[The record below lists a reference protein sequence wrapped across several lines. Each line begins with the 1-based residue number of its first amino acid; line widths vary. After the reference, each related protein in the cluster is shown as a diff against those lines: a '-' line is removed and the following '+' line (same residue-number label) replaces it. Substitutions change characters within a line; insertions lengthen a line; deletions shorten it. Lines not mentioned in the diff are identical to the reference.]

1 MKDIPKPII
10 VKKSLKHLFT
20 PDEIAGLNID
30 FGNAYDALGVVEA
43 EFEQVKSSYKAKIA
57 EATSRMVTIRATINA
72 GFEFRETEV
81 EVVFRPAE
89 KKKDFYPVLPEGDPM
104 VQPWLKGMKPLL
116 TEDMTPSDFQQDLL
130 QAESVFSLKQE
141 LVLWNAG
148 SDQGLL
154 VVGRLGTRWYSALR
168 ANVGEKKLEERLDSE
183 QKSYK
188 DRYAAVGQAAKR
200 ATEWLGATVGKDL
213 SLGFLETIQK
223 VVDAQKDK
231 VE

>member
-1 MKDIPKPII
+1 MKETPKPII
-10 VKKSLKHLFT
+10 IKKSLKHLFT
-20 PDEIAGLNID
+20 ADEIAGLNID

-72 GFEFRETEV
+72 GFEFRDTEC
-81 EVVFRPAE
+81 EVVF
-89 KKKDFYPVLPEGDPM
+89 LPKCKRKQFWTLPPDAATRGEM
-104 VQPWLKGMKPLL
+104 LL
-116 TEDMTPSDFQQDLL
+116 EEDMTPADFQQDLI

-154 VVGRLGTRWYSALR
+154 VVGRLGNRWYSALR

-213 SLGFLETIQK
+213 SLGFLESIQK
-223 VVDAQKDK
+223 TVDAQKDK